1 MIRTQ
6 IQLTDAQYEA
16 LKLKADQ
23 SNCSMAEVIRQA
35 VDAWM
40 LPTRLEQERQRA
52 LALSVIGRFKS
63 GLTNFSETHDQYTFG
78 EIE

>member
-1 MIRTQ
+1 
-6 IQLTDAQYEA
+6 
-16 LKLKADQ
+16 
-23 SNCSMAEVIRQA
+23 MAEVIRQA

-63 GLTNFSETHDQYTFG
+63 GLPNFSETHDQYAFG
-78 EIE
+78 EID